1 MVPPRSNRTAEKR
14 CNRQTTTNRAY
25 QIRGRMSIRQPSKWI
40 GHESERDRRN
50 VRKTFAN
57 RTQTACRVRETHRS
71 RPQHGSWCVSRTL
84 RCCRDVGGT
93 KNLLGSS
100 RSGRASWTCPTPKRE
115 TTPAKLGLPRNH
127 TPEEYFAKVIE
138 QHQQQH
144 GCGSV
149 PGGLARAAGELLH
162 PEVDPARELLA
173 KVSYAVGCFG
183 FGCGRLRCPSPSPSE
198 SEHADGTDAEEGQGR
213 GFRNGLNVDVNGVAG
228 DVGVTSQLQD
238 AWARRR
244 ARQGTGGV
252 YDVAPGGG
260 HRLLYP
266 GVIDRAQ
273 SGPSHHCFASIGRP
287 SARLLRRRWVAGS
300 MEKLMTWT
308 EPSQK
313 AI

>member
-1 MVPPRSNRTAEKR
+1 MNPSETAG
-14 CNRQTTTNRAY
+14 T
-25 QIRGRMSIRQPSKWI
+25 
-40 GHESERDRRN
+40 SERHSPIARKQPVGCVKRTEAGPNMGRGAFHAPYVAAGTLEERRPS
-50 VRKTFAN
+50 
-57 RTQTACRVRETHRS
+57 RELQEWES
-71 RPQHGSWCVSRTL
+71 KLDLPDPEEG
-84 RCCRDVGGT
+84 
-93 KNLLGSS
+93 
-100 RSGRASWTCPTPKRE
+100 